1 VAVFLQEVTMLGTFI
16 VVVCA
21 LAIAIVGREA
31 IDRALANAVIGREAV
46 DRMKGSSNT
55 PKSNIEAKAP

>member
-1 VAVFLQEVTMLGTFI
+1 MLGTSI

-21 LAIAIVGREA
+21 LAIAIIGSEA

-55 PKSNIEAKAP
+55 PKSDIEVEAP